1 MLNLL
6 NLHNVA
12 TRSKFQLTSLLIRN
26 SQTNFLKPFRSF
38 QQSCY
43 LCGRLWPSTRK
54 DVRNRKLEQN
64 QIQGLVSARAPRN
77 GRVRNAGYCVMKA
90 SKPSSK
96 ENIWTIPNA
105 LCFVRIGMTPFI
117 AYMIVQSQY
126 GPAIGLLAVAGVTD
140 LLDGWI
146 ARVVPGQSTV
156 MGSFLD
162 PMADKILVGTLFL
175 SLTYMDLIPV
185 PLTVLIV
192 GRDAILIAAGFYI
205 RYQSLDPPKTLSRY
219 FNVTL
224 PTAQLAPTFIS
235 KVNTGLQ
242 LTVVGA
248 TLASTVLSGYDLHP
262 YLQILWYTTAAT
274 TICSAVYYCFAKDT
288 VKLLRET
295 SSKMKFRARKKID

>member
-6 NLHNVA
+6 YLHNGVL
-12 TRSKFQLTSLLIRN
+12 RSRLQLSTLLLRN

-43 LCGRLWPSTRK
+43 LCGRLWPSSRR
-54 DVRNRKLEQN
+54 DHVRNRKLERN
-64 QIQGLVSARAPRN
+64 QMQVLMPAQTPKN
-77 GRVRNAGYCVMKA
+77 GRVRNAGYCVMK
-90 SKPSSK
+90 SSK

-105 LCFVRIGMTPFI
+105 LCFLRIGMTPFI
-117 AYMIVQSQY
+117 AHMIVHSQY

-162 PMADKILVGTLFL
+162 PLADKILVGTLFL

-224 PTAQLAPTFIS
+224 PTAQLAPSFIS

-248 TLASTVLSGYDLHP
+248 TLASTVLTGYDLHP

-274 TICSAVYYCFAKDT
+274 TIGSAIYYCFAKDT
-288 VKLLRET
+288 VKLLRQT
-295 SSKMKFRARKKID
+295 SSKMKFRAKKKI